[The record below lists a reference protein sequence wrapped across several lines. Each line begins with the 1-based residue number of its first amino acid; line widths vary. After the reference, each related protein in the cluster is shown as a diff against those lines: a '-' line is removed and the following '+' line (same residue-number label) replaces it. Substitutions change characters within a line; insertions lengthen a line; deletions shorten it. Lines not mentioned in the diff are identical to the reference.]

1 MVGVGVGRQQWR
13 SAKVGRRAA
22 PLVALGRRT
31 VAMMAAVLPMMT
43 IILSE
48 VIIIFSMLMLP
59 RGMDVDGT
67 KPVACR
73 GQ

>member
-1 MVGVGVGRQQWR
+1 
-13 SAKVGRRAA
+13 
-22 PLVALGRRT
+22 
-31 VAMMAAVLPMMT
+31 MMAAVLPMMT

-48 VIIIFSMLMLP
+48 VIIIISMLMLP
-59 RGMDVDGT
+59 RGMDVDGI